1 MFVITNRN
9 LKHKKEGP
17 ARLGKK
23 INVKGPNE
31 LRVVEATR
39 GDEGW
44 QVDIL
49 DDKKTIVVNG
59 RNRRVDASEYVA
71 KKVLDQI
78 AESKRHL
85 LLFVHGFNNDME
97 DVLERAHSFETN
109 YNILPI
115 VFSWPANGGGARG
128 AASYLSDKRDAKVS
142 VGALYRVIK
151 KLGDYLNQ
159 YRETQVADFQKEAA
173 ALFPENPERRA
184 EHFATC
190 IEEFCPFTVN
200 ILIHSMGNYLYK
212 HLLLST
218 TYADAN
224 FHFDNVVLASADT
237 NNFEH
242 KIWVDRIPF
251 RNRLYVTI
259 NERDFALK
267 ASRVKFGEQQKA
279 RLGHYPF
286 DLNAENATYID
297 FTRANHVNKSHAY
310 FGGDALDNP
319 RVKDFFSKALTGK
332 IAEQDDDYNPAR
344 NLFKLRD

>member
-9 LKHKKEGP
+9 LNPNKEGP

-23 INVKGPNE
+23 INVNGPNE

-44 QVDIL
+44 HVNIL
-49 DDKKTIVVNG
+49 DNQMTIEVGG
-59 RNRRVDASEYVA
+59 RNRRVFASEYLA
-71 KKVLDQI
+71 RTVLDQI
-78 AESKRHL
+78 VETKRHL

-109 YNILPI
+109 YNVLPV

-128 AASYLSDKRDAKVS
+128 AASYLSDKRDAKAS

-159 YRETQVADFQKEAA
+159 YRNDHVAQFQKEAA
-173 ALFPENPERRA
+173 DLFPDNPERYA
-184 EHFATC
+184 EHFG
-190 IEEFCPFTVN
+190 ELVEKFCPFTVN

-224 FHFDNVVLASADT
+224 FHFDNVVLASADA
-237 NNFEH
+237 NNAEH

-259 NERDFALK
+259 NEKDIALK
-267 ASRVKFGEQQKA
+267 ASRIKFGEQQKA

-286 DLNAENATYID
+286 DLNAENATYVD
-297 FTRANHVNKSHAY
+297 FTGADYVKKSHAY
-310 FGGDALDNP
+310 FTGDPLENP
-319 RVKDFFSKALTGK
+319 RVQDFFAKALTGK
-332 IAEQDDDYNPAR
+332 VAEQDDDYNAAR
-344 NLFKLRD
+344 NLFKLRG